1 MKRPNDFKSR
11 PNELK
16 PREQMR
22 AAADIKFLPSESLL
36 AILLKTGA
44 PGCDVVE
51 LSRRLISSYGS
62 LRNLVRADWRSLG
75 EKIRRH
81 NRDYPESKIL
91 GIGDVK
97 RMELAAAFELVRRGY
112 ETQPDDIRE
121 CRVGDADDAYRLLK
135 PYVAYGDEQE
145 NFYVIPLN
153 IQRRPLSEPIRVTRG
168 TASSSLVHARE
179 MFREAIRWGAYCVM
193 VAHNHPSGDPTP
205 SDGDLE
211 TTRQLLRMSKD
222 LGIPLLDHLVLGS
235 PDSNGGKGYV
245 SIRSRSRTVFTA
257 RGD

>member
-1 MKRPNDFKSR
+1 MIPPNDFKNR
-11 PNELK
+11 PDELK

-22 AAADIKFLPSESLL
+22 AASDLRTMPSESLL

-51 LSRRLISSYGS
+51 LARRLISAYGS
-62 LRNLVRADWRSLG
+62 LHNLVRADWRSLG

-81 NRDYPESKIL
+81 NRDWPQRKIL

-97 RMELAAAFELVRRGY
+97 QMELAAAFELVRRGY
-112 ETQPDDIRE
+112 EAQPDDIRE
-121 CRVGDADDAYRLLK
+121 CRIADPDEAYRILK
-135 PYVAYGDEQE
+135 PLVAYGDEQE
-145 NFYVIPLN
+145 NFYVLPLN
-153 IQRRPLSEPIRVTRG
+153 LQRHPLSEPIRVTRG

-205 SDGDLE
+205 SEGDFE
-211 TTRQLLRMSKD
+211 TTRQLLRMSRD
-222 LGIPLLDHLVLGS
+222 LGIPLLDHLVLGA
-235 PDSNGGKGYV
+235 PGSNGGKGYV
-245 SIRSRSRTVFTA
+245 SIRSLGGVTF
-257 RGD
+257 